1 MTSVGSKSAVVYLV
15 VVFIAL
21 CNAAYLLHQWRHLA
35 LNLGTKK
42 TDSPRLAV
50 YNQGSAVYQSQTQS
64 LYIDISSHD
73 KSALSYRLDH

>member
-64 LYIDISSHD
+64 LYIDYIIQY
-73 KSALSYRLDH
+73 ATWGVRLRA